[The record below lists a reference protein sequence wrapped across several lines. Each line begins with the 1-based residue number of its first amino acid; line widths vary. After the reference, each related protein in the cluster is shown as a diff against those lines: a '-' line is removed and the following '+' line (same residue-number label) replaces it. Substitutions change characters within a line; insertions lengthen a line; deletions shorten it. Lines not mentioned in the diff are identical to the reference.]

1 MPESEDLRRYTAPPD
16 NPPEPPTYSTAG
28 ILAYVESWI
37 PNCPYYSSN
46 SYTLEEV
53 REILHEAAA
62 NLTDEDHGIEK
73 TQ

>member
-1 MPESEDLRRYTAPPD
+1 MPESEDLSRYTAPPD
-16 NPPEPPTYSTAG
+16 NHPDEPRYSTAG

-37 PNCPYYSSN
+37 PNCPYYSSD

-62 NLTDEDHGIEK
+62 NLTDEDHGID
-73 TQ
+73 TI